1 MRLAFATF
9 PLLNLHLMK
18 SIVLLLAMG
27 LLAVAV
33 PQAIAQHHHGAST
46 ASASPH
52 PSMAM
57 AAMPA
62 TSCTAPVIG
71 YVPKEILQRPV
82 PLRQKLG
89 AVHDPVSTS
98 SAEAQSFYNQG
109 VAYLHGY
116 VWIEAARSF
125 HQALQHDPKLAM
137 AYVGLSSSYLNF
149 KDYAEARRMAEEAQ
163 RLAGPASEKEK
174 LRINAQVARMAAVD
188 SLHNEKLLKAYRTA
202 LDKALAA
209 DLDNAE
215 LWLLRGNAEEAMATG
230 IGQQG
235 NVTSIPYY
243 EAAIARAP
251 KHPAAYHYLVHSYE
265 NMGQFQKAEQN
276 REIYAGLSSG
286 IPHAL
291 HMYGH
296 DLMKTGQIP
305 AAIVYLGRADSLEQA
320 YYQGEHISPALDWHH
335 GHNLSLLG
343 MSHRYLGQQKRSE
356 HLFREIISLTPY
368 FDEYAFMF
376 KADLIGQ
383 LLSQGRAKDVLAIV
397 NKKEG
402 SNALE
407 QAFDRINAG
416 RAYLLLNKTAE
427 AKAAREKAATEMPEV
442 AKMLPEF
449 PGFAAFYTQA
459 YLDLLDGLL
468 LFEAPVTCA
477 EGAGKL
483 RQHAQVIRNVF
494 RGPDLWIAGLYELED
509 MARLARSKGDWQLAT
524 DMADQLYA
532 HDPHYPGSLYAKALV
547 MEHSGQKQES
557 ARLFANAAGLWVQAD
572 AANADA
578 KTARKKGKTP
588 R

>member
-1 MRLAFATF
+1 
-9 PLLNLHLMK
+9 MK
-18 SIVLLLAMG
+18 SIFFLVGLG
-27 LLAVAV
+27 LLTVAV
-33 PQAIAQHHHGAST
+33 PRANAQHHHGAAA
-46 ASASPH
+46 ASASD
-52 PSMAM
+52 PSAV
-57 AAMPA
+57 ALAPMPA
-62 TSCTAPVIG
+62 TSCTAPIIG

-82 PLRQKLG
+82 SLRRQLG
-89 AVHDPVSTS
+89 AIHDPVSTS

-137 AYVGLSSSYLNF
+137 AYVGLSNSYLNF
-149 KDYAEARRMAEEAQ
+149 KDYPEARRMAEEAQ
-163 RLAGPASEKEK
+163 KLFGSSSEKEK

-188 SLHNEKLLKAYRTA
+188 SLRNEKLLGAYRAA
-202 LDKALAA
+202 LDKALEA

-235 NVTSIPYY
+235 KVSSIPYY

-251 KHPAAYHYLVHSYE
+251 KHPAGYHYLVHSYE
-265 NMGQFQKAEQN
+265 NMGEFQKAEQSGKM
-276 REIYAGLSSG
+276 YAGLSPG

-305 AAIVYLGRADSLEQA
+305 SAIVYLGRADSLEQA
-320 YYQGEHISPALDWHH
+320 YYKGEHISPALDWHH

-343 MSHRYLGQQKRSE
+343 MSHRYLGQLERSE
-356 HLFREIISLTPY
+356 QLFREVFNLTPY
-368 FDEYAFMF
+368 LDQYSFLF

-397 NKKEG
+397 NKEEG
-402 SNALE
+402 NNALE
-407 QAFDRINAG
+407 RAFDQINAG

-442 AKMLPEF
+442 AKMLPEMA
-449 PGFAAFYTQA
+449 GFAAFYTQI
-459 YLDLLDGLL
+459 YIDLLGGLL
-468 LFEAPVTCA
+468 LFQAPATRA

-483 RQHAQVIRNVF
+483 RQHAQTIRNIF

-509 MARLARSKGDWQLAT
+509 LARLARSKGDWQLAA

-547 MEHSGQKQES
+547 MAHSGKKQES
-557 ARLFANAAGLWVQAD
+557 AQLFAQAAGLWVMAD

-578 KTARKKGKTP
+578 KTARIKSKAKP
-588 R
+588 